1 RNRRAEMN
9 VAPSRKT
16 KLIIVTQF
24 TDTFNS
30 DTAAFFSRL
39 VSASGIEVKAEYS
52 DPDAV
57 QIVTDSATIFI
68 PLADMIDFEAERAR
82 LNKEKTQIVQE
93 IDRFEKKLSN
103 ESFVAKAPANVV
115 DAERG
120 KLAAAK
126 DKLAGIENALSKLN

>member
-1 RNRRAEMN
+1 MDRRQ
-9 VAPSRKT
+9 RKT
-16 KLIIVTQF
+16 REAIYRAFTALLSEESYAKITVQQIIDRADIGRTTF
-24 TDTFNS
+24 YTHFDTKDALLQSFCTEIF
-30 DTAAFFSRL
+30 DHVFS
-39 VSASGIEVKAEYS
+39 E
-52 DPDAV
+52 D
-57 QIVTDSATIFI
+57 
-68 PLADMIDFEAERAR
+68 

-93 IDRFEKKLSN
+93 IERFEKKLSN